1 MERFVP
7 SRNRLAHHFHL
18 LRILLFLHPHRH
30 CFAAFLLLLVASSV
44 AAAAADD

>member
-1 MERFVP
+1 METAVP

-18 LRILLFLHPHRH
+18 LRLLFLYPHRH
-30 CFAAFLLLLVASSV
+30 CSAAVLLLLVASSV